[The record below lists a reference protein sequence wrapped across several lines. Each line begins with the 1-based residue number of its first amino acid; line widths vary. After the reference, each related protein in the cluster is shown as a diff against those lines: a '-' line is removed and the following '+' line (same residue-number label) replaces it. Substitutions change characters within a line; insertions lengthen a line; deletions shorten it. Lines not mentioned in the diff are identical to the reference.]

1 MSNYNT
7 SNNNNDR
14 KQGRRENSNRQPQR
28 GNEANNAS
36 DRGFGKPPL
45 RNSAMRDS
53 LRPIRNQL
61 PSLPVLTRLDLYG
74 ADGEDHIN
82 TEREAKTPLGRMLS
96 IHDNTPFIHPEHG
109 NFMNLIG
116 FQSWLTDPNRDDAFR
131 RKRSEQVHNHKR
143 NNDRVNNAA
152 GVRRPTVENL
162 DYEMSLALWY
172 KIRGNDKVLKALY
185 DNELPFDCYYTMS
198 VGVVTPIRQ
207 RPAYGIAYAQGL
219 TIIQKAV
226 QSGNEPTD
234 LVMLARQRNRPLVII
249 PMAAVAPPEEKV
261 EAKPVAEKP
270 KKQPKGEKL
279 VMQVNEET
287 GVMAG
292 QYDDGEINHESRSI
306 TGNSPVDTEAK
317 PGAEL
322 PEGQR
327 KFVQPYS
334 IPLSPPAGFVSSVM
348 DTKAETT
355 PEAEHTPEE
364 QLVKMSDVIQSVVM
378 EGAEPDVQ
386 ASETTNQDTT
396 IANDD
401 GSPIEV
407 TGEATGT
414 ANSDSVGVG
423 QDGENNQETSESSV

>member
-1 MSNYNT
+1 MSNKNT
-7 SNNNNDR
+7 SNNNRQQD
-14 KQGRRENSNRQPQR
+14 RRENSNSQPQ
-28 GNEANNAS
+28 NNNG
-36 DRGFGKPPL
+36 RGFLKPRL
-45 RNSAMRDS
+45 HNSVMRDS

-82 TEREAKTPLGRMLS
+82 TEREARTPLGRMLS

-143 NNDRVNNAA
+143 NNDRINAA
-152 GVRRPTVENL
+152 AGLRRPTVENL

-185 DNELPFDCYYTMS
+185 DNELPFDCYYTMT

-219 TIIQKAV
+219 AIIQKAV

-249 PMAAVAPPEEKV
+249 PMAAVAVPEEKV

-287 GVMAG
+287 GVMVG

-306 TGNSPVDTEAK
+306 TGNSPQAGEADISDNRLNPLQHGNMDWKPDSVDALPVSTSSGK
-317 PGAEL
+317 P
-322 PEGQR
+322 PT
-327 KFVQPYS
+327 
-334 IPLSPPAGFVSSVM
+334 LSKSV
-348 DTKAETT
+348 T
-355 PEAEHTPEE
+355 
-364 QLVKMSDVIQSVVM
+364 L
-378 EGAEPDVQ
+378 EGAEPDAQ
-386 ASETTNQDTT
+386 ASDTASQDTVVT
-396 IANDD
+396 NDD
-401 GSPIEV
+401 GSPMEV
-407 TGEATGT
+407 TGEDSRPT
-414 ANSDSVGVG
+414 AQENTSNGDSTEAPSTPASENSSQSDEQV
-423 QDGENNQETSESSV
+423 

>member
-234 LVMLARQRNRPLVII
+234 LIMLARQRNRPLVII

-306 TGNSPVDTEAK
+306 TGLSED
-317 PGAEL
+317 
-322 PEGQR
+322 
-327 KFVQPYS
+327 VQPVGMNTLGATEKEM
-334 IPLSPPAGFVSSVM
+334 IHFANKGFQLQVTASVGLG
-348 DTKAETT
+348 DAFF
-355 PEAEHTPEE
+355 P
-364 QLVKMSDVIQSVVM
+364 VKTEVNHGVTM